1 MIAITVFLTAIDY
14 SGSMESA
21 SERSCLACAERPERL
36 FCDLSPETL
45 HDFDAL
51 KSVTT
56 WARGST
62 LFREGQPARGIFVL
76 CDGRAK
82 LSVCSESG
90 KNLTLRIAGPGEVLG
105 LSAALA
111 GGSHEITAEL
121 LDNAQVAT
129 VKRKDLLRFLHEH
142 REACLQVVNLLSQD
156 LHIAYD
162 RVRSLGLGRSR
173 RVRAPRVH

>member
-1 MIAITVFLTAIDY
+1 
-14 SGSMESA
+14 MESPVQ
-21 SERSCLACAERPERL
+21 RSYLAFVERPERL
-36 FCDLSPETL
+36 FSDLAPETL
-45 HDFDAL
+45 RDFDAL
-51 KSVTT
+51 KSVTSCL
-56 WARGST
+56 RGAV

-76 CDGRAK
+76 CDGRAR

-90 KNLTLRIAGPGEVLG
+90 KRMTLRIAGPGEILG

-111 GGSHEITAEL
+111 GSPHEITAEL
-121 LDNAQVAT
+121 LDNAQVAA
-129 VKRKDLLRFLHEH
+129 VRRKDLLRFLHEH

-173 RVRAPRVH
+173 RSRAPRVQ

>member
-1 MIAITVFLTAIDY
+1 
-14 SGSMESA
+14 MESA
-21 SERSCLACAERPERL
+21 VQRTCFACAERPERL
-36 FCDLSPETL
+36 FSDLAPQTVR
-45 HDFDAL
+45 DFDAL
-51 KSVTT
+51 KTVASHPQG
-56 WARGST
+56 AI
-62 LFREGQPARGIFVL
+62 LFREGQPARGIYVL
-76 CDGRAK
+76 CDGQAK

-90 KNLTLRIAGPGEVLG
+90 RRMTLRIAGPGEILG

-111 GGSHEITAEL
+111 GTPYEITAEL

-129 VKRKDLLRFLHEH
+129 VRRRDLLRFLHEH

-173 RVRAPRVH
+173 RSRAPRVQ

>member
-1 MIAITVFLTAIDY
+1 
-14 SGSMESA
+14 MESA
-21 SERSCLACAERPERL
+21 VPRSCPIFVESPPRL
-36 FCDLSPETL
+36 FCDLPGETSR
-45 HDFDAL
+45 DFDAL
-51 KSVTT
+51 KSVSLRP
-56 WARGST
+56 RGST

-76 CDGRAK
+76 YDGRAK

-90 KNLTLRIAGPGEVLG
+90 KRITLRIAGPGEILG

-111 GGSHEITAEL
+111 GTPHEVSAEL
-121 LDNAQVAT
+121 LDNAQVAA
-129 VKRKDLLRFLHEH
+129 VRRKDLLRFLHEH

-173 RVRAPRVH
+173 RSRAPRLQ